1 MRKKG
6 EERRYGSDAHRPSVT
21 FTSFCI
27 CIRIYFIDSVV
38 PLRLRRLVGGFSES
52 VSKCQKYTKSE
63 MIPEFFPPTFLPL
76 NFELVFGKM
85 NMLLKRDGEMVG
97 DVGGVV
103 RGAVASACLCH
114 HGRHTQS
121 KKRERTRERQNRKK
135 MGKRKLR
142 DCLPIMASHMI

>member
-63 MIPEFFPPTFLPL
+63 MSPEFFPPTFLPL

-85 NMLLKRDGEMVG
+85 NMLLKRDGGRRRGCGQRGGCVG
-97 DVGGVV
+97 VFMSS
-103 RGAVASACLCH
+103 RPTHPIKKEGAD
-114 HGRHTQS
+114 
-121 KKRERTRERQNRKK
+121 KREAE
-135 MGKRKLR
+135 
-142 DCLPIMASHMI
+142 

>member
-85 NMLLKRDGEMVG
+85 NMLLKRDGG
-97 DVGGVV
+97 RRRGVWSEGRLRRRV
-103 RGAVASACLCH
+103 YVITADTPNQKRGSGQERGRIEKKWEKESCATAC
-114 HGRHTQS
+114 
-121 KKRERTRERQNRKK
+121 
-135 MGKRKLR
+135 
-142 DCLPIMASHMI
+142 P